1 MTVSESPILEALVEF
16 FTGEGWPFHKM
27 EDEENSLQI
36 GFQGD
41 NGLWNCFAK
50 AREETSQI
58 LFYSICPVIV
68 PPEKR
73 GAVAEYITR
82 ANYGIVTGNF
92 EMDLDSGVIRYKTY
106 LSADGITLTPMV
118 IRQVVFPN
126 LLITDRFLPGLLKTV
141 YSDISPTE
149 AVESSDFW

>member
-1 MTVSESPILEALVEF
+1 MTVSDSPILDALVEF

-27 EDEENSLQI
+27 DTEENSIQI

-50 AREETSQI
+50 AREDANQL
-58 LFYSICPVIV
+58 LFYSICPVIA

-73 GAVAEYITR
+73 GAVTEYITLV
-82 ANYGIVTGNF
+82 NYGLAIGNF
-92 EMDLDSGVIRYKTY
+92 EMDLESGVIRYKTY
-106 LSADGITLTPMV
+106 LSTEGISLTTEI

-141 YSDISPTE
+141 YSEISPAE
-149 AVESSDFW
+149 ALEASSSW